1 MARRKN
7 TKRFDPRYFMDEK
20 TDIKDVIREETEA
33 AIDEGFLDSLK
44 GAAGAVGAKAS
55 DAIKGTGNLYQTTQ
69 ATKQI
74 TALVQKLAKDGY
86 GGPAGARSL
95 AQHLQGLADQILA
108 DNPKDDVY

>member
-1 MARRKN
+1 MKITKN
-7 TKRFDPRYFMDEK
+7 ELLTL
-20 TDIKDVIREETEA
+20 IKEEIEQ
-33 AIDEGFLDSLK
+33 AIDEGFMDSIK
-44 GAAGAVGAKAS
+44 GAAGAVGAKAA

-108 DNPKDDVY
+108 DNPKDDSY

>member
-7 TKRFDPRYFMDEK
+7 TKRIDPRYFMDEK

-108 DNPKDDVY
+108 DNPKDDTY

>member
-1 MARRKN
+1 MKITKSELARL
-7 TKRFDPRYFMDEK
+7 
-20 TDIKDVIREETEA
+20 IKEEVEA
-33 AIDEGFLDSLK
+33 AIDEGFMDSLK
-44 GAAGAVGAKAS
+44 GAAGALGAKAY
-55 DAIKGTGNLYQTTQ
+55 DKVKGTGNLAQTVQ
-69 ATKQI
+69 AQKQI